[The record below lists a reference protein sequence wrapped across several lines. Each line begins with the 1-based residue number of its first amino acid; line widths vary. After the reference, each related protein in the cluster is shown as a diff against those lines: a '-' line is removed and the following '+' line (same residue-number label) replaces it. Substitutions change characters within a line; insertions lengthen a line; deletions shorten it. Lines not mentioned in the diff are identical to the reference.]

1 MTGAQGP
8 TCHQGVRPIVGREG
22 LTRWLAV
29 AMLLAGAMTAAA
41 EKPPDKPRIGLGEDA
56 RLAAEA
62 KALAEA
68 SQKRY
73 GAGYVTQ
80 IDNQRHI
87 VFVSTLD
94 THTMGRVTA
103 SLGAY
108 MDQQRRFLFRQP
120 LSWNVT
126 VILPT
131 LSDYRR
137 PQATGSFAGHYDP
150 ATRTLESLSL
160 SDVLVHEFTHVL
172 HHGDQ
177 VAANQRHPVWIR
189 EGLACFFQRSTVR
202 EGRLEALFARDL
214 AGLQDA
220 VRDRKNLSLAALVT
234 TEPDAFM
241 KDAGLCY
248 AEAHYVMFYL
258 HQLEKLKDF
267 YETYK
272 EGYAKDPSGAAALVQ
287 MLGKPLDEIEADWR
301 EWVLR
306 QQPPWAPARPTKP
319 LLGVKMEAVAEG
331 VRVTGF
337 VRGSAAERAGQL
349 KFGDII
355 LSVAGQHTP
364 KPTDLTAAV
373 QTCHAGETVEIEIVR
388 DGRTLVVKRLLGVM
402 SP

>member
-1 MTGAQGP
+1 M
-8 TCHQGVRPIVGREG
+8 GREG
-22 LTRWLAV
+22 LTKWLAA

-41 EKPPDKPRIGLGEDA
+41 EKPPDKPRTSLGEDA

-62 KALAEA
+62 KAMAEA
-68 SQKRY
+68 SQKKY

-87 VFVSTLD
+87 VYVSTLD
-94 THTMGRVTA
+94 TYTMGRVTA
-103 SLGAY
+103 MLGAY

-131 LSDYRR
+131 LSDYQR
-137 PQATGSFAGHYDP
+137 PLATASFAGHYDP

-160 SDVLVHEFTHVL
+160 SDVLVHEFTHAL

-177 VAANQRHPVWIR
+177 VAANQRHPVWIC
-189 EGLACFFQRSTVR
+189 EGLACLFQRSKVR
-202 EGRLEALFARDL
+202 EGRLEVLLARDL
-214 AGLQDA
+214 GSLQDA
-220 VRDRKNLSLAALVT
+220 VRDRKSLSLAALVT
-234 TEPDAFM
+234 TEPEAFM

-258 HQLEKLKDF
+258 HQLGKLKDF

-287 MLGKPLDEIEADWR
+287 TLGKPLDEIEADWR

-306 QQPPWAPARPTKP
+306 QQTPWAPAQPTKP
-319 LLGVKMEAVAEG
+319 LLGVRMEAVAEG

-373 QTCHAGETVEIEIVR
+373 QACHAGETVEIEVVR
-388 DGRTLVVKRLLGVM
+388 GERALVVKQLLGVM

>member
-1 MTGAQGP
+1 M
-8 TCHQGVRPIVGREG
+8 GREG
-22 LTRWLAV
+22 LTRWLAA

-41 EKPPDKPRIGLGEDA
+41 EKPPDKPRTGLGEDA

-87 VFVSTLD
+87 VYVSTLD
-94 THTMGRVTA
+94 TYTRGRVTA
-103 SLGAY
+103 MLGAY
-108 MDQQRRFLFRQP
+108 LDQQRRFLFRQP
-120 LSWNVT
+120 LPWNVT

-131 LSDYRR
+131 LSDYQR
-137 PQATGSFAGHYDP
+137 PPATASFAGHYDL

-160 SDVLVHEFTHVL
+160 SDVLVHEFTHAL

-177 VAANQRHPVWIR
+177 VAANQRHPVWIL
-189 EGLACFFQRSTVR
+189 EGLACLFQRSTVR
-202 EGRLEALFARDL
+202 EGRLEVLLARDL

-220 VRDRKNLSLAALVT
+220 VRDRKNLALAALVT
-234 TEPDAFM
+234 TEPEAFL
-241 KDAGLCY
+241 KDAGLRY

-258 HQLEKLKDF
+258 HQLGKLKDF

-272 EGYAKDPSGAAALVQ
+272 EGYAKEPTGAAALVQ
-287 MLGKPLDEIEADWR
+287 TLGKPLDEIEADWR

-306 QQPPWAPARPTKP
+306 QQAPWAPAQPTKP

-373 QTCHAGETVEIEIVR
+373 QACHAGETVEIEVVR
-388 DGRTLVVKRLLGVM
+388 DGRTLVVKQLLGVM

>member
-1 MTGAQGP
+1 M
-8 TCHQGVRPIVGREG
+8 GREG
-22 LTRWLAV
+22 LTKWLAA

-41 EKPPDKPRIGLGEDA
+41 EKPPDKPRTSLGEDA

-62 KALAEA
+62 KAMTEA
-68 SQKRY
+68 SQKKY

-87 VFVSTLD
+87 VYVSTLD
-94 THTMGRVTA
+94 TYTMGRVTA
-103 SLGAY
+103 MLGAY

-131 LSDYRR
+131 LSDYQR
-137 PQATGSFAGHYDP
+137 PLATASFAGHYDP

-160 SDVLVHEFTHVL
+160 SDVLVHEFTHAL

-177 VAANQRHPVWIR
+177 VAANQRHPVWIC
-189 EGLACFFQRSTVR
+189 EGLACLFQRSKVR
-202 EGRLEALFARDL
+202 EGRLEVLLARDL
-214 AGLQDA
+214 GSLQDA
-220 VRDRKNLSLAALVT
+220 VRDRKSLSLAALVT
-234 TEPDAFM
+234 TEPEAFM

-258 HQLEKLKDF
+258 HQLGKLKDF

-287 MLGKPLDEIEADWR
+287 TLGKPLDEIEADWR

-306 QQPPWAPARPTKP
+306 QQTPWAPAQPTKP
-319 LLGVKMEAVAEG
+319 LLGVRMEAVAEG

-373 QTCHAGETVEIEIVR
+373 QACHAGETVEIEIVR
-388 DGRTLVVKRLLGVM
+388 DGRTLVVKQLLGVM

>member
-1 MTGAQGP
+1 M
-8 TCHQGVRPIVGREG
+8 GREG
-22 LTRWLAV
+22 LTRWLA
-29 AMLLAGAMTAAA
+29 AALLLAGAMTAAA
-41 EKPPDKPRIGLGEDA
+41 EKPAYKPRTGPGEA
-56 RLAAEA
+56 PRLAAEA

-68 SQKRY
+68 FEKKY
-73 GAGYVTQ
+73 GADYVTQ

-87 VFVSTLD
+87 VYVSTLD
-94 THTMGRVTA
+94 AYTMGRVTA
-103 SLGAY
+103 MLGAY

-131 LSDYRR
+131 LSDYQR
-137 PQATGSFAGHYDP
+137 PLATGSFAGHYDS

-160 SDVLVHEFTHVL
+160 SDVLVHEFTHAL

-177 VAANQRHPVWIR
+177 VAANQRHPIWLR
-189 EGLACFFQRSTVR
+189 EGLACLFQRSKVR
-202 EGRLEALFARDL
+202 EGRLEVLLARDL

-234 TEPDAFM
+234 TEPEAFL

-258 HQLEKLKDF
+258 NQLGKLKDF

-306 QQPPWAPARPTKP
+306 QQAPWAPARPTKP

-364 KPTDLTAAV
+364 RPTDLTTAV
-373 QTCHAGETVEIEIVR
+373 QACHAGETVEIEVVR
-388 DGRTLVVKRLLGVM
+388 GESTLVVKQLLGVM

>member
-1 MTGAQGP
+1 M
-8 TCHQGVRPIVGREG
+8 GREG
-22 LTRWLAV
+22 LTRWLAA

-41 EKPPDKPRIGLGEDA
+41 EKPPDKPRTGLGEDA

-68 SQKRY
+68 FQKKY

-87 VFVSTLD
+87 VYVSTLD
-94 THTMGRVTA
+94 TYTRGRVTA
-103 SLGAY
+103 MLGAY
-108 MDQQRRFLFRQP
+108 VDQQRRFLFRQP

-137 PQATGSFAGHYDP
+137 SPATASSAGHYDP

-160 SDVLVHEFTHVL
+160 SDVLVHEFTHAL

-177 VAANQRHPVWIR
+177 VAANQRHPMWIL
-189 EGLACFFQRSTVR
+189 EGLACLFQRSTVR
-202 EGRLEALFARDL
+202 EGRLEVLPARDL

-234 TEPDAFM
+234 TEPEAFL

-258 HQLEKLKDF
+258 HQLGKLKDF

-287 MLGKPLDEIEADWR
+287 TLGKPLDEIEADWR

-306 QQPPWAPARPTKP
+306 QEAPWAPARPTKP

-337 VRGSAAERAGQL
+337 VRGSAAARAGQL

-373 QTCHAGETVEIEIVR
+373 QACHAGETVEIEVVR
-388 DGRTLVVKRLLGVM
+388 DGRTLVVKQLLSAM
-402 SP
+402 AP

>member
-1 MTGAQGP
+1 
-8 TCHQGVRPIVGREG
+8 
-22 LTRWLAV
+22 
-29 AMLLAGAMTAAA
+29 MLLAGAMTAAA
-41 EKPPDKPRIGLGEDA
+41 EKPPDKPRTGLGEDA

-87 VFVSTLD
+87 VYVSTLD
-94 THTMGRVTA
+94 AYTRGRVTA
-103 SLGAY
+103 MLGAY
-108 MDQQRRFLFRQP
+108 VDQQRRFLFRQP
-120 LSWNVT
+120 LPWNVT

-137 PQATGSFAGHYDP
+137 SLATGSSAGHYDP

-160 SDVLVHEFTHVL
+160 SDVLVHEFTHAL

-177 VAANQRHPVWIR
+177 VAANQRHPVWIG
-189 EGLACFFQRSTVR
+189 EGLACLFQRSTVR
-202 EGRLEALFARDL
+202 EGRLEVLPARDL
-214 AGLQDA
+214 AGLQNA
-220 VRDRKNLSLAALVT
+220 VRDRKNLALAALVT
-234 TEPDAFM
+234 MEPEAFL
-241 KDAGLCY
+241 KEAGLCY

-258 HQLEKLKDF
+258 HQLGKLKDF

-272 EGYAKDPSGAAALVQ
+272 EGYAKDPSGATALVQ
-287 MLGKPLDEIEADWR
+287 TLGKPLDEIDADWR

-306 QQPPWAPARPTKP
+306 QQAPWAPARPTKP
-319 LLGVKMEAVAEG
+319 LLGIKMEAVAEG

-373 QTCHAGETVEIEIVR
+373 RACRAGETIEIEIVR
-388 DGRTLVVKRLLGVM
+388 DGRTLVVKQLLGVM